1 MLLRKSQCAYR
12 FRVVVCPRAIVLRR
26 HPIAELSLHDQ
37 ARHCIRQVEV
47 PLPTR
52 SRENQLVSDL
62 PLHPALMRQK
72 AVAEQSGDES
82 HKAGDSYALAI
93 EPDASQA
100 AILER
105 TIGARIGGTLKV
117 VASTEEAFA
126 ALERRLPDLILVS
139 PLLPPQD
146 EEQIVARLAARG
158 GDASHVQL
166 LSIPRIRDGEQPSEK
181 KRRFGWQSQK
191 DASSVSEGC
200 DPVAF
205 ANEVAE
211 YLAQAATLRQASE
224 PVEVHDPAV
233 RPAGDTTA
241 DLHIEHIEQ
250 LLQRFDA
257 EPLPPVESD
266 ASSVS
271 EREPMPTSTTHEPAV
286 GTVRN
291 TGDTRLPRFL
301 TLDDQ
306 VPLPLRALLDEADGC
321 LKMSFLTGAG
331 ACAER
336 TLDLL
341 LSEQGLGGADRAEQ
355 ILQLGKKH
363 PAVAESF
370 MRGLSLV
377 TNHPSGAWDEARAT
391 LAVTILK
398 AIAYEIYV
406 LGPERKERAA
416 YVIELLGR
424 YKSAGKN

>member
-1 MLLRKSQCAYR
+1 
-12 FRVVVCPRAIVLRR
+12 
-26 HPIAELSLHDQ
+26 
-37 ARHCIRQVEV
+37 
-47 PLPTR
+47 
-52 SRENQLVSDL
+52 
-62 PLHPALMRQK
+62 MRQK
-72 AVAEQSGDES
+72 ALAEQHGDES
-82 HKAGDSYALAI
+82 RTAADSYALAI

-100 AILER
+100 AILGRILGE
-105 TIGARIGGTLKV
+105 RIGGTLKV
-117 VASTEEAFA
+117 VGSTDAAFK
-126 ALERRLPDLILVS
+126 ALERRIPDLILVS
-139 PLLPPQD
+139 PLLAPQD

-158 GDASHVQL
+158 GDAAHVQL
-166 LSIPRIRDGEQPSEK
+166 LSIPRIRDGQQPVEK

-191 DASSVSEGC
+191 DSPSVSEGC

-205 ANEVAE
+205 ANEVAD
-211 YLAQAATLRQASE
+211 YLSQAATLRMASRGTDA
-224 PVEVHDPAV
+224 PDTPA
-233 RPAGDTTA
+233 PAAADSKA
-241 DLHIEHIEQ
+241 DLQIEHIEQ

-257 EPLPPVESD
+257 EPSSQSESD
-266 ASSVS
+266 SSNS
-271 EREPMPTSTTHEPAV
+271 EREVMPTSTTHEPTA
-286 GTVRN
+286 VRN
-291 TGDTRLPRFL
+291 AGDSRLPRFL
-301 TLDDQ
+301 TVDDQ

-341 LSEQGLGGADRAEQ
+341 LAEQAVAGSDRAEQ

-391 LAVTILK
+391 LAIAIVK

>member
-1 MLLRKSQCAYR
+1 M
-12 FRVVVCPRAIVLRR
+12 R
-26 HPIAELSLHDQ
+26 HK
-37 ARHCIRQVEV
+37 
-47 PLPTR
+47 
-52 SRENQLVSDL
+52 
-62 PLHPALMRQK
+62 AL
-72 AVAEQSGDES
+72 AEQPGDES
-82 HKAGDSYALAI
+82 RAAADSYAVAI

-105 TIGARIGGTLKV
+105 ILGERIGGTLKV
-117 VASTEEAFA
+117 VGSTDEAFA
-126 ALERRLPDLILVS
+126 ALERRIPDLILVS
-139 PLLPPQD
+139 PLLAPQD
-146 EEQIVARLAARG
+146 EEKIVAHLAARG

-166 LSIPRIRDGEQPSEK
+166 LSIPRIRDGEQPVEK

-191 DASSVSEGC
+191 DSSSVSEGC

-205 ANEVAE
+205 ANEVAD
-211 YLAQAATLRQASE
+211 YLSQAATARIASCGDDAPE
-224 PVEVHDPAV
+224 PPAP
-233 RPAGDTTA
+233 PADDA
-241 DLHIEHIEQ
+241 KDDMQIEHIER

-257 EPLPPVESD
+257 EPSTQSESD
-266 ASSVS
+266 SSIS
-271 EREPMPTSTTHEPAV
+271 EREDMPTSTTHEPGVSAA
-286 GTVRN
+286 RN
-291 TGDTRLPRFL
+291 AADSRLPRFL
-301 TLDDQ
+301 TVDDQ

-341 LSEQGLGGADRAEQ
+341 LSEQGVAGSDRAEQ

-377 TNHPSGAWDEARAT
+377 TNHPSGAWDEPRAT
-391 LAVTILK
+391 LAVAILK

>member
-1 MLLRKSQCAYR
+1 
-12 FRVVVCPRAIVLRR
+12 
-26 HPIAELSLHDQ
+26 
-37 ARHCIRQVEV
+37 
-47 PLPTR
+47 
-52 SRENQLVSDL
+52 
-62 PLHPALMRQK
+62 MRQK
-72 AVAEQSGDES
+72 AVAEESGDES
-82 HKAGDSYALAI
+82 HKAGDSYALAV
-93 EPDASQA
+93 EPDAAQA

-105 TIGARIGGTLKV
+105 ILGARIGGTLKV
-117 VASTEEAFA
+117 VGSTDEAFA
-126 ALERRLPDLILVS
+126 SLERRVPDLILVS
-139 PLLPPQD
+139 PLLAPQD
-146 EEQIVARLAARG
+146 EERIVARLAARG

-166 LSIPRIRDGEQPSEK
+166 LSIPRIRDAEQPSEK

-191 DASSVSEGC
+191 DSSSVNEGC

-205 ANEVAE
+205 ATEVAE
-211 YLAQAATLRQASE
+211 YLAQAATLRQASQ
-224 PVEVHDPAV
+224 PVDAPEAAVPA
-233 RPAGDTTA
+233 AGGTTP

-257 EPLPPVESD
+257 EPLPPRIESD
-266 ASSVS
+266 ASVIS
-271 EREPMPTSTTHEPAV
+271 EREPMPTSTTHEPGV
-286 GTVRN
+286 GATR
-291 TGDTRLPRFL
+291 TSGDTRLPRFL

>member
-1 MLLRKSQCAYR
+1 MR
-12 FRVVVCPRAIVLRR
+12 
-26 HPIAELSLHDQ
+26 
-37 ARHCIRQVEV
+37 
-47 PLPTR
+47 
-52 SRENQLVSDL
+52 
-62 PLHPALMRQK
+62 ALMRQK
-72 AVAEQSGDES
+72 ALAEQPGDQS
-82 HKAGDSYALAI
+82 RTATDSYALAI

-100 AILER
+100 SILVRILGER
-105 TIGARIGGTLKV
+105 ICGTLKV
-117 VASTEEAFA
+117 VGSTDEAFA
-126 ALERRLPDLILVS
+126 ALERRIPDLILVS
-139 PLLPPQD
+139 PLLAPQD

-166 LSIPRIRDGEQPSEK
+166 LSIPRIRDGQQPVEK

-191 DASSVSEGC
+191 DSPSVSEGC

-211 YLAQAATLRQASE
+211 YLSQAATVRMASRADDAPE
-224 PVEVHDPAV
+224 TSAPVAAAAKD
-233 RPAGDTTA
+233 
-241 DLHIEHIEQ
+241 DLQIEHIEQ

-257 EPLPPVESD
+257 EPSPQTESH
-266 ASSVS
+266 SSIS
-271 EREPMPTSTTHEPAV
+271 EREDMPTSTTHEPTA
-286 GTVRN
+286 VRN
-291 TGDTRLPRFL
+291 AGDSRLPRFL
-301 TLDDQ
+301 TVDDQ

-341 LSEQGLGGADRAEQ
+341 LAEQAVAGSDRAEQ

-391 LAVTILK
+391 LAIAILK

>member
-1 MLLRKSQCAYR
+1 
-12 FRVVVCPRAIVLRR
+12 
-26 HPIAELSLHDQ
+26 
-37 ARHCIRQVEV
+37 
-47 PLPTR
+47 
-52 SRENQLVSDL
+52 
-62 PLHPALMRQK
+62 MRQK

-82 HKAGDSYALAI
+82 HKAGESYALAI

-105 TIGARIGGTLKV
+105 ILGARIGGTLKV
-117 VASTEEAFA
+117 VGSTEEAFA

-139 PLLPPQD
+139 PLLAPQD

-166 LSIPRIRDGEQPSEK
+166 LSIPRIRDVEQQPSEK

-191 DASSVSEGC
+191 DSSSVSEGC

-211 YLAQAATLRQASE
+211 YLAQAATLRQASQ
-224 PVEVHDPAV
+224 PVEVPEPAV
-233 RPAGDTTA
+233 PAAGDTTA

-257 EPLPPVESD
+257 EPSPHIESD
-266 ASSVS
+266 ASPIS
-271 EREPMPTSTTHEPAV
+271 EREPMPTSTTHEPGVA
-286 GTVRN
+286 TARN
-291 TGDTRLPRFL
+291 PGDTRLPRFL

-341 LSEQGLGGADRAEQ
+341 LSEQGLSGADRAEQ